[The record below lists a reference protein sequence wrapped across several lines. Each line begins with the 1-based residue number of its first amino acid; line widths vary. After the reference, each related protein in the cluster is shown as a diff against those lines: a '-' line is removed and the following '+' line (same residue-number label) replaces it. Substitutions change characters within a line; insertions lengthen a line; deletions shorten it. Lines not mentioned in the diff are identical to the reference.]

1 MISTIISISTV
12 EFNGRLFTPM
22 AILVCFPAS
31 PKIWYKRSEA
41 ALMTCGCS
49 EKFGVELTNPETR
62 KILEILSNEPNCD
75 FNCASAF
82 IMHNLAAFCAFSI
95 DCSSGTFQ

>member
-31 PKIWYKRSEA
+31 PKIRNKRSEA
-41 ALMTCGCS
+41 ALMICGCP
-49 EKFGVELTNPETR
+49 EKFGVELINPETR
-62 KILEILSNEPNCD
+62 KILEILSNESSFD
-75 FNCASAF
+75 FSWASAF
-82 IMHNLAAFCAFSI
+82 IMHNLAAFCAFST
-95 DCSSGTFQ
+95 D